1 MNRTP
6 SLSILVPAY
15 NVRHY
20 VGDCIAAI
28 LRQLQPQHE
37 LIVIDDGSS
46 DGTAALLA
54 QLKAAHGGDN
64 FTLIEQANQGISC
77 ARNRAVQEAR
87 GDYIVFIDSD
97 DLLLDGALA
106 GIEAAIA
113 QWRPDA
119 VAVDFRMWHPDQ
131 PSKNRT
137 VRCGYAPNTP
147 ITDRDT
153 ILSVFLADRDMY
165 VWAKIIRREIYAQLA
180 MPLFP
185 PGRVFEDVAVVP
197 QLLNLCASLVY
208 LPMAILD
215 YRQHPVSITRAISE
229 RWCMDFAAALL
240 PVKQQFQR
248 HAVSAPVQL
257 QLDVAVCYFYVAVVK
272 NSYQLPADV
281 GNRVRAAIKAKLL
294 ESLFNDY
301 RAVLRAMEDGTI
313 LSNDRG
319 SDRAHAKQIRQA
331 ISGSLAFHWKQ
342 TINRKIKLWRRM
354 RATRALAG

>member
-15 NVRHY
+15 NVRLY

-28 LRQLQPQHE
+28 LRQLQAQHE
-37 LIVIDDGSS
+37 LIVIDDGST
-46 DGTAALLA
+46 DGTTALLR
-54 QLKAAHGGDN
+54 QLRDAHGGDN

-77 ARNRAVQEAR
+77 ARNAAVQAAR

-106 GIEAAIA
+106 AIEAAIA
-113 QWRPDA
+113 QWQPDA
-119 VAVDFRMWHPDQ
+119 IAVDFRMWHPDQ

-137 VRCGYAPNTP
+137 VRCGYQPNTL

-153 ILSVFLADRDMY
+153 MLKVFFADRDMY
-165 VWAKIIRREIYAQLA
+165 VWAKIIRRAIYQQMA

-197 QLLNLCASLVY
+197 QLLNLCANLVY
-208 LPMAILD
+208 LPLPLLD

-240 PVKQQFQR
+240 PVKQQYQR
-248 HAVSAPVQL
+248 HAVSASVRL
-257 QLDVAVCYFYVAVVK
+257 HFDVAVCYFYVAVVK

-281 GNRVRAAIKAKLL
+281 GDRVRAAIKARLL
-294 ESLFNDY
+294 EGLFNDY
-301 RAVLRAMEDGTI
+301 RDVLRAMEDGSL
-313 LSNDRG
+313 LSNDAAA
-319 SDRAHAKQIRQA
+319 DRAHAKQIRAA
-331 ISGSLAFHWKQ
+331 INGSLAFHWTQ

>member
-28 LRQLQPQHE
+28 LRQLQARHE
-37 LIVIDDGSS
+37 LIVIDDGST

-77 ARNRAVQEAR
+77 ARNAAVQAAR
-87 GDYIVFIDSD
+87 GDYLVFIDSD

-106 GIEAAIA
+106 AIEAAIA
-113 QWRPDA
+113 RWRPDA

-137 VRCGYAPNTP
+137 VRCGYEPDTL

-153 ILSVFLADRDMY
+153 ILKVFLADRDMY
-165 VWAKIIRREIYAQLA
+165 VWAKIIRREIYARLA

-208 LPMAILD
+208 LPLPILD

-248 HAVSAPVQL
+248 HAVSAAVQL
-257 QLDVAVCYFYVAVVK
+257 HLDVAVCYFYVAVVK

-281 GNRVRAAIKAKLL
+281 GDRVRAAIKARLL
-294 ESLFNDY
+294 EGLFNDY
-301 RAVLRAMEDGTI
+301 RDVLRAMEDGTI
-313 LSNDRG
+313 LSNDRA

-331 ISGSLAFHWKQ
+331 INGSLAFHWTQ